1 MLRHLTIRDFV
12 IVDRLELEFSAGFGA
27 LTGETGAGKSILIDA
42 LALTLGERADAGVV
56 RSGCDKA
63 EVAATFEVAGLSE
76 VRAWLSA
83 NDLDTEDEL
92 LLRRVVDAGGRSRA
106 YINGSPATV
115 QQLREVGEWL
125 VDIHGQHAHQ
135 SLLRADSQRTLLDAH
150 AGLTGQAREVGV
162 AFRAWRDAEQ
172 LLRAASEGADALLR
186 EREQLEWQVRELD
199 SLGFSSEEWA
209 GLELEHRRLG
219 HAASLIDGA
228 QFALAVLADNE
239 AACERQIDSVASRL
253 DSLAEYD
260 PALQE
265 VAGLVQS
272 VQAELSEAVSTLRRY
287 ADRADLDPSRLLEV
301 ERRIE
306 GVLGAARK
314 FRVQP
319 EALPGL
325 LESWQQRL
333 AALDASTDLAVLE
346 LRVGAARD
354 DFLAKA
360 AVLSAGRRQTAEA
373 MGAAVSA
380 VMHQLALSAG
390 RFEVALVPVD
400 NGAVYGMEQVE
411 FRIGGLA
418 GNEAKPL
425 AKVASGGELSRISLA
440 IQVLTSRSASVPT
453 LIFDEVDV
461 GIGGGVAEI
470 VGRLLNELGGERQV
484 LCVTH
489 LPQVAAQADWQWQVS
504 KTTRDGV
511 TLSAIQPLDGDGRVQ
526 EIARMLGGVDITEI
540 SLQHASELLRSKHVQ
555 SPGKKGNKPAVSAAD

>member
-63 EVAATFEVAGLSE
+63 EVAATFDIARLPEVQ
-76 VRAWLSA
+76 VWLKD
-83 NDLDTEDEL
+83 NDLDGDEEL

-135 SLLRADSQRTLLDAH
+135 SLLRPDAQRALLDAH
-150 AGLTGQAREVGV
+150 AGLVPQVREVGV

-172 LLRAASEGADALLR
+172 LLRTASEGAEALIR
-186 EREQLEWQVRELD
+186 EREQLEWQVRELG
-199 SLGFSSEEWA
+199 SLGFSGDEWA
-209 GLELEHRRLG
+209 GLELEHRRLA
-219 HAASLIDGA
+219 HAASLIEGA
-228 QFALAVLADNE
+228 QFALAVLADDD
-239 AACERQIDSVASRL
+239 AACERQVDSVAARL
-253 DSLAEYD
+253 DSLAAFD
-260 PALQE
+260 PELQE
-265 VAGLVQS
+265 VASLVQS
-272 VQAELSEAVSTLRRY
+272 VQAELSDAVSTLRRY
-287 ADRADLDPSRLLEV
+287 ADRVDLDPGRLAEV
-301 ERRIE
+301 ERRME
-306 GVLGAARK
+306 AVLAAARK
-314 FRVQP
+314 NRVQP
-319 EALPGL
+319 EALPEL
-325 LESWQQRL
+325 LEGWQQRL
-333 AALDASTDLAVLE
+333 AALEESGDVAALE
-346 LRVGAARD
+346 ARVAKAREEY
-354 DFLAKA
+354 LAKA
-360 AVLSAGRRQTAEA
+360 GELSAGRRKTALA
-373 MGAAVSA
+373 MSKSVSE
-380 VMHQLALSAG
+380 VMHQLALSSS
-390 RFEVALVPVD
+390 RFEVALVPVE
-400 NGAVYGMEQVE
+400 NGAVYGLEQVE

-470 VGRLLNELGGERQV
+470 VGRLLNELGHERQV

-504 KTTRDGV
+504 KATRDGV
-511 TLSAIQPLDGDGRVQ
+511 TLSAIQPLDQASRVQ
-526 EIARMLGGVDITEI
+526 EVARMLGGVDITDI
-540 SLQHASELLRSKHVQ
+540 TLQHARELLRLKV
-555 SPGKKGNKPAVSAAD
+555 

>member
-63 EVAATFEVAGLSE
+63 EVAATFDIAGLPE
-76 VRAWLSA
+76 VQAWLKG
-83 NDLDTEDEL
+83 NDLDGDEEL

-106 YINGSPATV
+106 YINGSSATV

-135 SLLRADSQRTLLDAH
+135 SLLRPDAQRALLDAH
-150 AGLTGQAREVGV
+150 AGLAPQVREVGA

-172 LLRAASEGADALLR
+172 LLRTASEGADALIR
-186 EREQLEWQVRELD
+186 EREQLEWQVRELS
-199 SLGFSSEEWA
+199 SLGFTSDEWS

-219 HAASLIDGA
+219 HAASLIEGA
-228 QFALAVLADNE
+228 QFALAVLADDD
-239 AACERQIDSVASRL
+239 AACERQVDSVASRL
-253 DSLAEYD
+253 DTLAAFD
-260 PALQE
+260 PELQE
-265 VAGLVQS
+265 VASLVQS
-272 VQAELSEAVSTLRRY
+272 VQAELSDAVSTLRRY
-287 ADRADLDPSRLLEV
+287 ADRVDLDPGRLAEV
-301 ERRIE
+301 ERRME
-306 GVLGAARK
+306 AVLAAARK
-314 FRVQP
+314 HRVQP
-319 EALPGL
+319 EALPEL
-325 LESWQQRL
+325 LEGWQQRL
-333 AALDASTDLAVLE
+333 AALEESGDVAALE
-346 LRVGAARD
+346 ARV
-354 DFLAKA
+354 AKA
-360 AVLSAGRRQTAEA
+360 RQEYLARAGELSAGRRQTAVA
-373 MGAAVSA
+373 MGKSVSE
-380 VMHQLALSAG
+380 VMHQLALSSG
-390 RFEVALVPVD
+390 RFEVALVPVE
-400 NGAVYGMEQVE
+400 NGAVYGLEQVE

-470 VGRLLNELGGERQV
+470 VGRLLNELGRERQV

-504 KTTRDGV
+504 KATREGI
-511 TLSAIQPLDGDGRVQ
+511 TLSAIQPLDQASRVQ
-526 EIARMLGGVDITEI
+526 EIARMLGGVDITDI
-540 SLQHASELLRSKHVQ
+540 TLQHAGELLGTK
-555 SPGKKGNKPAVSAAD
+555 GKKAGKPAPSQR

>member
-1 MLRHLTIRDFV
+1 MLRHLTLSNFV
-12 IVDRLELEFSAGFGA
+12 IVDRLELEFLTGFGA

-63 EVAATFEVAGLSE
+63 EVAATFDVVGLPE
-76 VRAWLSA
+76 VRRWLTA
-83 NDLDTEDEL
+83 NDLDGDDEL
-92 LLRRVVDAGGRSRA
+92 LLRRVVDVGGRSRA

-135 SLLRADSQRTLLDAH
+135 SLLRPDAQRQLLDSH
-150 AGLTGQAREVGV
+150 AGLTGLVREVGV
-162 AFRAWRDAEQ
+162 VFRAWREAEQ
-172 LLRAASEGADALLR
+172 DMRVASAGADALLR

-199 SLGFSSEEWA
+199 TLAFSVDEWA
-209 GLELEHRRLG
+209 ELEIEHLRLG
-219 HAASLIDGA
+219 HAASLIEGA
-228 QFALAVLADNE
+228 QFALTVLADDD
-239 AACERQIDSVASRL
+239 AACERQVASVASRL
-253 DSLAEYD
+253 DSLGEYD

-265 VAGLVQS
+265 VVALVQS

-287 ADRADLDPSRLLEV
+287 VDRVDVDPARLAVV

-306 GVLGAARK
+306 AVLSLARK
-314 FRVQP
+314 NRVQP

-325 LESWQQRL
+325 LEGWQKRL
-333 AALDASTDLAVLE
+333 AALEASTDLAALAV
-346 LRVGAARD
+346 RVASAR
-354 DFLAKA
+354 AEYTVKA
-360 AVLSAGRRQTAEA
+360 VEVSTGRRQAADA
-373 MGAAVSA
+373 MGKAVSE
-380 VMHQLALSAG
+380 VMHQLALSSS
-390 RFEVALVPVD
+390 RFEVALLPNE
-400 NGAVYGMEQVE
+400 NGAVYGQEQVE
-411 FRIGGLA
+411 FRIGGLT
-418 GNEAKPL
+418 GNEAKSL

-470 VGRLLNELGGERQV
+470 VGRLLHELGNERQV

-489 LPQVAAQADWQWQVS
+489 LPQVAAQANWQWQVS
-504 KTTRDGV
+504 KATRDGV
-511 TLSAIQPLDGDGRVQ
+511 TLSSIQPLDANGRVQ

-540 SLQHASELLRSKHVQ
+540 TLQHASELLRST
-555 SPGKKGNKPAVSAAD
+555 GKKS